1 MCIWKDEKVNLCE
14 QIWVWDYI
22 LTVLSCTQNS
32 NYGAEETNRKV
43 DERLLL
49 FLVSR
54 FDKRVLRGTVH
65 EDFSYR
71 YRCWN

>member
-32 NYGAEETNRKV
+32 NYGAEETNQKV
-43 DERLLL
+43 DERLLP

-54 FDKRVLRGTVH
+54 FDKSAERN
-65 EDFSYR
+65 SS
-71 YRCWN
+71 

>member
-1 MCIWKDEKVNLCE
+1 MCIWKDEKVNLRE

-43 DERLLL
+43 DERLLP

-54 FDKRVLRGTVH
+54 FDKSAERN
-65 EDFSYR
+65 SS
-71 YRCWN
+71 

>member
-1 MCIWKDEKVNLCE
+1 LCE

-43 DERLLL
+43 DERLLP

-54 FDKRVLRGTVH
+54 FDKSAERN
-65 EDFSYR
+65 SS
-71 YRCWN
+71 